1 MRVLRRKKT
10 FTRALNCIFLF
21 VKSQEEMF
29 KKMYRISNIPNLTM
43 ARFEIDLEERKRHE
57 HSCGGLKYV
66 SSISLFIAKILQM
79 RTRCYAGVNH
89 LCCVQTLIGVTF
101 FYIQE
106 RKTLSIFCVQLTYYQ
121 LQRSVLTAKEA
132 SESVTQ
138 VCVSTPP
145 QNGAVTCIHLQFS
158 ILNRYSTRP
167 EWVQAT
173 VGSICL
179 LSIRADSNT
188 TSNTRR
194 GKVLLGFFCL

>member
-79 RTRCYAGVNH
+79 RTRCYSGVNH

-101 FYIQE
+101 LLHIGVQDAVDIL
-106 RKTLSIFCVQLTYYQ
+106 RAIDVLSIIAECSNC
-121 LQRSVLTAKEA
+121 QRSIRICNTSLCVDATTEWSCDMHSFTILYIE
-132 SESVTQ
+132 Q
-138 VCVSTPP
+138 VFHQT
-145 QNGAVTCIHLQFS
+145 GM
-158 ILNRYSTRP
+158 
-167 EWVQAT
+167 
-173 VGSICL
+173 G
-179 LSIRADSNT
+179 
-188 TSNTRR
+188 
-194 GKVLLGFFCL
+194 LGYGWFDMFAFNQS